1 MKLLTKANRKS
12 LPALYSTE
20 STELKDKT
28 IRVKFFTPWTNWTWY
43 AVEFDGEDRFFGL
56 VMGQENEWGYFSLRE
71 LETTKGRFG
80 LSIERDRHFPPQTVQ
95 NLIDRKQIPESVAA

>member
-1 MKLLTKANRKS
+1 
-12 LPALYSTE
+12 
-20 STELKDKT
+20 
-28 IRVKFFTPWTNWTWY
+28 
-43 AVEFDGEDRFFGL
+43 
-56 VMGQENEWGYFSLRE
+56 MGQENEWGYFSLRE